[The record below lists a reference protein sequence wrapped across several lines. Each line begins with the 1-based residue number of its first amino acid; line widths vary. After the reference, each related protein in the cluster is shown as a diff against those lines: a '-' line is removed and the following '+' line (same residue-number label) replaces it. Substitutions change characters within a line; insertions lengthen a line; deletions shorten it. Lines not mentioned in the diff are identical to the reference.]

1 MMSES
6 QSAGE
11 STPPLLSGSKRIV
24 LARVEYGWKSL
35 AIDLKSISILQTLV
49 ECLEHGKIYS
59 VRLGG
64 YKDEQD
70 TSLPSRNLNYSNRL
84 CFE

>member
-1 MMSES
+1 MSPRVPVRVHQHCCLTLKE
-6 QSAGE
+6 
-11 STPPLLSGSKRIV
+11 IV

-35 AIDLKSISILQTLV
+35 AIDLKSTSILQTLA

-59 VRLGG
+59 MHLGG
-64 YKDEQD
+64 CKDEQD
-70 TSLPSRNLNYSNRL
+70 TALPSRNINYSNRH